1 MAIPDFQSIMLPFL
15 KIAGDGQER
24 HMREAVEIL
33 AEHFNLSEE
42 ERKEVL
48 PSGQQTVFGNRVH
61 WARMYLK
68 KAGLIESSRR
78 GFFKITD
85 RGIDFLAKNPSELN
99 NKTLRQFPDFF

>member
-15 KIAGDGQER
+15 KIAGDRQER

-48 PSGQQTVFGNRVH
+48 PSGQQSIFDNRVS
-61 WARMYLK
+61 WVRTYLK
-68 KAGLIESSRR
+68 KAGLLESSKR
-78 GFFKITD
+78 GVFKITQ
-85 RGIDFLAKNPSELN
+85 RGIDFLTKNPSELN
-99 NKTLRQFPDFF
+99 NKTLR